1 MSVQINIQSN
11 NANHCKWVSN
21 SYEHNMKYEI
31 SIDSQWSIKSMLS
44 GSEYYKFTVYQY
56 KDSISYY
63 SKHYFNSQSHGFN
76 IITTTIIKIAQLS
89 HMLLVGAWNKVANRS

>member
-1 MSVQINIQSN
+1 
-11 NANHCKWVSN
+11 
-21 SYEHNMKYEI
+21 MKYEI

-76 IITTTIIKIAQLS
+76 IITNTIIKIAQLS
-89 HMLLVGAWNKVANRS
+89 HMFWLVREIKTPIDLRNKWYIPITAVNPPR